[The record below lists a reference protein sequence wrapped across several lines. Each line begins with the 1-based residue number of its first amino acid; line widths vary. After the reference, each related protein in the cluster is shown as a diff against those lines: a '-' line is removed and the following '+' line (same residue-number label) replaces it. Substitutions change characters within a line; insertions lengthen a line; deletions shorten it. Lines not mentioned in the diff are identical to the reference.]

1 MSILGII
8 RKLPDY
14 AADIKGNLISIFE
27 ENKVALD
34 QKQLYGVSLAIAY
47 SLKHEQLLNGIRA
60 EAKLYLEEVN
70 ANACKIAATM
80 MAMTNTYYKFVERA
94 GDSAYENMESELN
107 MLSLSST
114 EVPKEEMDL
123 YCLGVSILNA
133 CKHCIAVHS
142 KRVLAAGLS
151 KDAIRDIVKIAS
163 VLQAAV
169 NALEIERMRSYDFV
183 VRDASMD

>member
-14 AADIKGNLISIFE
+14 AVDIRDNLIAIFQ
-27 ENKVALD
+27 ENQVVLD
-34 QKQLYGVSLAIAY
+34 QKQLCGVSLAIAY
-47 SLKHEQLLNGIRA
+47 ALKHEQLLNGIRA
-60 EAKLYLEEVN
+60 EAKLYLEDVD

-80 MAMTNTYYKFVERA
+80 MAMTNTYYRFTSMIDTLDYRK
-94 GDSAYENMESELN
+94 MEPELK
-107 MLSLSST
+107 MLSLSYT
-114 EVPKEEMDL
+114 EVPKNEMDL
-123 YCLGVSILNA
+123 YCLGVSILNG
-133 CKHCIAVHS
+133 CEYCTVVHT
-142 KRVLAAGLS
+142 KRVVNAGFA
-151 KDAIRDIVKIAS
+151 KEAVRDVARIAS

>member
-8 RKLPDY
+8 KKLPDY
-14 AADIKGNLISIFE
+14 AADIKGNLVSIFE
-27 ENKVALD
+27 EKKVALD

-60 EAKLYLEEVN
+60 EAKLYLEDVD

-94 GDSAYENMESELN
+94 EDPDYKNMESELN

-114 EVPKEEMDL
+114 EVAKEEMDL

-133 CKHCIAVHS
+133 CNYCISVHS
-142 KRVLAAGLS
+142 KRVLTTGLS
-151 KDAIRDIVKIAS
+151 KEAIRDIAKIAS